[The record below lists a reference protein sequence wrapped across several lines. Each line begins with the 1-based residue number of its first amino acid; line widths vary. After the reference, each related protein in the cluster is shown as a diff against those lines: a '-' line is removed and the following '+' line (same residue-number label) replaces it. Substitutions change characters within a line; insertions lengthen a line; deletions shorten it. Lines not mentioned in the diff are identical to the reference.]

1 MTEKRDAATDGD
13 SVRDA
18 LDHIMRVSRQGI
30 SPTKRLDW
38 IEIRAR
44 YALEGK
50 PWSPDIRETPR
61 DSVKKMEK
69 DFAKCRAELAARS
82 ERAPKFRKASRIGV
96 AGIQLLYD
104 TEEQSNEALRALKNA
119 AAQGMVS
126 EVETTATRVA
136 PAESASRCVGAE
148 TVDAARYR
156 WLNKQHNFLIYI
168 DGMDEMRSNVRLRCG
183 VPLDSYIDNRIAE
196 ES

>member
-1 MTEKRDAATDGD
+1 MSDDL
-13 SVRDA
+13 RDA

-69 DFAKCRAELAARS
+69 DFAKCRAELAAKEAEADATILAKARRIVNATGNA
-82 ERAPKFRKASRIGV
+82 ERELAHDDGADEV
-96 AGIQLLYD
+96 AAELL
-104 TEEQSNEALRALKNA
+104 
-119 AAQGMVS
+119 
-126 EVETTATRVA
+126 
-136 PAESASRCVGAE
+136 
-148 TVDAARYR
+148 
-156 WLNKQHNFLIYI
+156 
-168 DGMDEMRSNVRLRCG
+168 RLSG
-183 VPLDSYIDNRIAE
+183 PLGSGKP
-196 ES
+196 